1 MTTNPAKTL
10 IIAEAGVNHNGE
22 LSVAKELIDA
32 AAQAKADVV
41 KFQSFSTD
49 KVVSK
54 YALKAEYQIRNTGQ
68 GKTQHEMLK
77 GLELSLESFV
87 QLYDYA
93 KSKGIAFLS
102 TAFDSDSLAFLIK
115 QCALQTLKVPS
126 GEITNA
132 PYLFAIGRQRLPI
145 ILSTG
150 MSNEREIETALAIL
164 AYGSMHAAPP
174 ASVKD
179 CLTFYQSA
187 EGAQCLQEKVTI
199 LHCVTEYPAPY
210 CETNLKAM
218 HTLRDRFGFPVGLSD
233 HSLGTHIPIAAVAMG
248 ACVIEK
254 HFTLNKRM
262 DGPDHAAS
270 LEPDAL
276 ACMVASIR
284 DVEMAMGDG
293 KKQVQPCEKAN
304 LPIARRSLVASQ
316 PIKKGERLSE
326 QNVSCKR
333 PGNGM
338 SAEYYWDYIG
348 QPAMQAY
355 DPDELLRE

>member
-1 MTTNPAKTL
+1 MTPNPPKTL

-41 KFQSFSTD
+41 KFQTFSTE

-54 YALKAEYQIRNTGQ
+54 YAPKAEYQRRNTAQ
-68 GKTQHEMLK
+68 GKTQHEMLQ

-87 QLYDYA
+87 SLYSYA

-102 TAFDSDSLAFLIK
+102 TAFDGASLAFLIK
-115 QCALQTLKVPS
+115 QCSLEMLKVPS

-150 MSNEREIETALAIL
+150 MSNEAEIEMALAIL
-164 AYGSMHAAPP
+164 AYGWMHATPP
-174 ASVKD
+174 ASVRD
-179 CLTFYQSA
+179 CLAFYQNA
-187 EGAQCLQEKVTI
+187 QGAQCLQGNVTL

-210 CETNLKAM
+210 RETNLKAM
-218 HTLRDRFGFPVGLSD
+218 QTLHNRFGFPVGLSD

-270 LEPDAL
+270 LEPDEL
-276 ACMVASIR
+276 ANMVAAIR

-293 KKQVQPCEKAN
+293 QKKAQPCEQAN
-304 LPIARRSLVASQ
+304 LPIARRSLVAAQ
-316 PIKKGERLSE
+316 PIKKGEILSE

-333 PGNGM
+333 PGSGI
-338 SAEYYWDYIG
+338 SAAYYWEYLG
-348 QPAMQAY
+348 QAATQAY
-355 DPDELLRE
+355 DLDELLSE